1 MIREERG
8 HPAAMITEKRGHPS
22 LMIRGELAA
31 RAEALA

>member
-8 HPAAMITEKRGHPS
+8 HPAAMITEKRGHPA